1 MIPSLRALLLAAPLL
16 ATPTTG
22 LAQFVDHFDQPTLDP
37 AWFTMVGDGTP
48 TVQFVPKSGY
58 ATIVAD
64 GTTDPYN
71 VWWTLIKRDVSTVL
85 DLAKLQDP
93 AYELRVEARV
103 RTSHAPRRVNFMIN
117 TQRTTDFHQHLR
129 EYDLPDTTGWHT
141 ISLTTQD
148 LDVGPGDS
156 LFVQLCVTDYGPDKY
171 EVDLD
176 YFRADVVRRDQAG
189 PDLGEPLVYH
199 PPVPEPSTFALHLPV
214 AHDSQI
220 HSDFPGVNFNDWHA
234 ATTAGPARI
243 VTVDP
248 RQSPI
253 LRWDLS
259 QLPNRTATGAGV
271 LELTTFCAPQ
281 GGKYIAHFGE
291 DLGIEFGR
299 LRVFEILG
307 GDPAWNQNTVTSH
320 SLLQGGEPKQVFN
333 PQMIQ
338 DVDVSPAPGGKTY
351 VVLPRPVMQRLLDGT
366 TKGIV
371 LRPLGAINASF
382 YASEDTTPGVA
393 PTLHFSTSA
402 KP

>member
-1 MIPSLRALLLAAPLL
+1 MIPSLRLFLLAAPLL
-16 ATPTTG
+16 AAPATG
-22 LAQFVDHFDQPTLDP
+22 FAQFVDHFDQPTLDP

-117 TQRTTDFHQHLR
+117 TQRTTDFHEHLR

-199 PPVPEPSTFALHLPV
+199 PPIPDVAAFALHLPV

-220 HSDFPGVNFNDWHA
+220 HSDFPGVNFNDWHVET
-234 ATTAGPARI
+234 ATGPAR
-243 VTVDP
+243 VLTVDP
-248 RQSPI
+248 HQSPI
-253 LRWDLS
+253 LRWDFS

-271 LELTTFCAPQ
+271 LELTTVCVPQ

-299 LRVFEILG
+299 LRIFEILG
-307 GDPAWNQNTVTSH
+307 GDPAWNQETVTSN
-320 SLLQGGEPKQVFN
+320 SLLQGRDPREVFN

-338 DVDVSPAPGGKTY
+338 DVDVAPAPGGKTH
-351 VVLPRPVMQRLLDGT
+351 VVLPRPVLQRLLDGT
-366 TKGIV
+366 TKGLV
-371 LRPLGAINASF
+371 LRPLGAINPTF
-382 YASEDTTPGVA
+382 YASESAPAGTA
-393 PTLHFSTSA
+393 PTLHLTT